1 MPTVDPADIR
11 GLVTT
16 LLFTVK
22 RLPHSRHEGRPKP
35 PLNAL
40 EGCAKPGPCLCPIS
54 GTVSTVD
61 RRLPG
66 DGPHEGDE
74 LLLHSA
80 KPFDLLVPRA
90 RIPGRQS
97 AVAPWGT

>member
-40 EGCAKPGPCLCPIS
+40 EGCAKPGPRLCPIS
-54 GTVSTVD
+54 GT
-61 RRLPG
+61 
-66 DGPHEGDE
+66 
-74 LLLHSA
+74 
-80 KPFDLLVPRA
+80 KRA
-90 RIPGRQS
+90 
-97 AVAPWGT
+97 VNC